1 MQRRFSA
8 IILLLILSIPAVI
21 YTSAQEAGAVIDTSE
36 YMPGADGL
44 NFNLAV
50 AASKG
55 YAYEIHRLIKL
66 GADPDAAD
74 ATGATPI
81 IYAVANNMKEAVTA
95 LLTYDPELNFLTPA
109 GESPLLIAARYNLL
123 EIGESLIRKGAQT
136 DFQDYYGAAAL
147 HYAAI
152 YDYLYFTDMLIYY
165 EADRDI
171 RSSDGTTPLMAAV
184 WAGNA
189 EVTDLLIQS
198 GAEASVADN
207 EGFTPLILAA
217 QNGDTLIADLLL
229 NNGASLY
236 SINIHNFD
244 ALGISIR
251 SNHRVMTEYLL
262 KKIRLD
268 PPGAD
273 TPRPVNPVTIAT
285 SYGRKEI
292 IELLA
297 IYGVNKK
304 PPLTIDRITFTGS
317 VKVNLHDIYTGG
329 EISFTDPYHRL
340 RFNAGADFKP
350 WYTRV
355 LDEVE
360 ENLFYQYMDK
370 RYVLYGGITKYFL
383 LSENYLRGDFT
394 LDLTLNAGYMFS
406 STYPG
411 TYVKPDN
418 RFVVMP
424 SANLRWIKGN
434 FSITG
439 GVEYMGT
446 GLYKAG
452 PVWFRA
458 GLSYNFLLKQVKSP
472 LKNIKWY

>member
-1 MQRRFSA
+1 MQHRFIS
-8 IILLLILSIPAVI
+8 IIVLLILGIPAGVFN
-21 YTSAQEAGAVIDTSE
+21 TAQETGSVIDTSE

-55 YAYEIHRLIKL
+55 YAYEIHRLVKL

-74 ATGATPI
+74 VTGATPI

-95 LLTYDPELNFLTPA
+95 LLTYEPELNFLTPA

-123 EIGESLIRKGAQT
+123 EIGESLIRRGA
-136 DFQDYYGAAAL
+136 DINFKDYYGAAPL

-171 RSSDGTTPLMAAV
+171 RSSDGTTPLMGAV
-184 WAGNA
+184 WGGNA

-198 GAEASVADN
+198 GADPSVADN
-207 EGFTPLILAA
+207 DGFTPLILAA

-229 NNGASLY
+229 RNGASLY
-236 SINIHNFD
+236 SINIHNVD

-251 SNHRVMTEYLL
+251 SNHQVMTEYLL
-262 KKIRLD
+262 KKIRMD
-268 PPGAD
+268 PPKAD
-273 TPRPVNPVTIAT
+273 TPLPVNPVNIAT

-292 IELLA
+292 VELLNR
-297 IYGVNKK
+297 YGIDQK

-317 VKVNLHDIYTGG
+317 AKVNIHDLYTGG

-340 RFNAGADFKP
+340 RFNVGADFKP

-355 LDEVE
+355 LDKVE
-360 ENLFYQYMDK
+360 DNLFYQYMDK
-370 RYVLYGGITKYFL
+370 RYVLYGGITKYFI
-383 LSENYLRGDFT
+383 LSENYLKGDYT

-418 RFVVMP
+418 RLAVMP
-424 SANLRWIKGN
+424 SVNIRWTKGS
-434 FSITG
+434 FSILG

-458 GLSYNFLLKQVKSP
+458 GLSYNFLLQKVKSP